1 VDERDR
7 RIACVGELPDSED
20 AFRLSGLF
28 DVHWE
33 AREGKT
39 HGDGPVGVSVDEAI
53 AWGREHA
60 SYVSVRIG
68 DRDTFYSAGERDLA
82 ELGDDDDDGEPDEP
96 WPGEGM
102 VIRARPIGAPLDG
115 SIQEVDWLTESE
127 SSDLP
132 GCTDDDLERLRAALA
147 MAGRLRAV
155 EVTRRTYPP
164 GLRVRCTVKAWGGGP
179 AVIGALRLVD
189 AALAEVVGGHTV
201 STSCLGPAD
210 DSA

>member
-7 RIACVGELPDSED
+7 RIAFVGELPDTED
-20 AFRLSGLF
+20 PFRLSGLF

-33 AREGKT
+33 AREGNA

-60 SYVSVRIG
+60 SYVSVLIG

-82 ELGDDDDDGEPDEP
+82 ELGGDDDDGEPGEP
-96 WPGEGM
+96 WPREGM
-102 VIRARPIGAPLDG
+102 VIRPRPIGAPLDG

-132 GCTDDDLERLRAALA
+132 ACTDDDLERLRAAVA
-147 MAGRLRAV
+147 RAGRLGAV
-155 EVTRRTYPP
+155 EVIRRTYPP
-164 GLRVRCTVKAWGGGP
+164 GLRVRCTVKAGGGGP
-179 AVIGALRLVD
+179 AVIGMNRLVND
-189 AALAEVVGGHTV
+189 ALAEVLGGRAI
-201 STSCLGPAD
+201 STCCLGRAG